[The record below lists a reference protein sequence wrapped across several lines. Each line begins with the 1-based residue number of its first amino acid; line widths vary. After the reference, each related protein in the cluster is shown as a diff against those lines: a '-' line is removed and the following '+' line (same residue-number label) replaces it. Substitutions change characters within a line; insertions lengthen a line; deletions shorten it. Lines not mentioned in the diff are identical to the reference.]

1 MGSSAVHNFSSIHL
15 FVLCQRYF
23 RGVSLIL
30 ELIMFL
36 DCRLI
41 CQLLCRSLLLTAT
54 LLFHP
59 LGYTDVFA
67 QQPGISF
74 KHIQNEQ
81 GLSNSTIECIFQD
94 SRGFLWFG
102 TRDGLNRYDGY
113 QLTVYRYDP
122 KIPGS
127 ISDNFIKSIGED
139 SNKVL
144 WVGTS
149 NGLNRFNEQLQQF
162 TRFKHDASNPHSL
175 PNNQVNTLF
184 KDRTGKLWAGTAA
197 GGLTFIRTDGSGF
210 DRFPIEQFSP
220 GEAVQIIYEDAKRNT
235 WIGTG
240 RHLYQYNPLQDVF
253 NIYPLAGGNELFSI
267 RAIHE
272 DQQGNIWVGTE
283 DDGLFVINLV
293 RKQTTRYRH
302 SETDP
307 SSLGSNQ
314 VRCIMSDKQGN
325 VWIGSINGG
334 LQLFNPPANNF
345 WRYQYEEGNQAS
357 LSQRTVSAL
366 LEDSQGNLWIGTHRG
381 GINLFTPGTEKFRLF
396 RQTLSSNSLSYND
409 VKTFCEDSQG
419 ALWIGTD
426 GGGLNKFDRSRNQF
440 THYKYNPYDAGSIG
454 SNEVLHVMEDSEG
467 NLWAGTWGGGLNLFN
482 RSTGRFTRFT
492 HNPNDPGSISSNY
505 IQQIYE
511 DRQHQLWIATY
522 YGGLHLFDRKTRRF
536 TRVTQ
541 DPEGKT
547 RLNGNNIVSLRED
560 ASGNLWIGTDDGGLN
575 CYDPASRQF
584 THYFNN
590 IDKLPDLRVIFT
602 DSKKRLWVGQV
613 GLYLFDAARK
623 NFSLFTD
630 KAGLST
636 EFIKGITEDKNGN
649 FWIATSNGITRFNP
663 DNGQFKKYNTGDGL
677 QGLEFEANAYLQTRS
692 GEMYFGGING
702 FNSFFP
708 AQIRANDFLPPVY
721 LTELQVFNQS
731 IQPADKGPL
740 QEDISLA
747 KTITLSYDQT
757 AFSIS
762 FAALNYTA
770 SENNQYAY
778 KLDGWDKDWNYVG
791 HERKATYTNLDPG
804 HYTFHVKA
812 ANNDGIW
819 NEQGTSIE
827 IVIHPPFWNTWWFKL
842 LMVAL
847 LFYGVISWYRFRQR
861 QQLHK
866 LEEQK
871 KEELHRLQLQLFT
884 NISHEFRTPLS
895 LIFGSLEQLQKESP
909 RSASSHH
916 YKIIF
921 RNISRLTGLINELMD
936 FRKVESG
943 ALELKVMPGNIGLF
957 LRELSDEFSE
967 LAIQKNISFQVQI
980 PEGLPTAWFDRQV
993 LEKIVLNLVSNS
1005 FKYTSDGGQITLQ
1018 VLTSLDN
1025 FKPGFGNELLL
1036 PGEHSP
1042 HTSLFIR
1049 VADNGIGISKESIRH
1064 LFERYYKIS
1073 ESHLGSGIGLAF
1085 VKSLTTLHKGGIRVY
1100 SERSE
1105 GTEIIIELPVDQADY
1120 SATEQWEQNHEEAG
1134 VRLESIHYKYEQQ
1147 LPAMERD
1154 VATAQ
1159 PAANQPVAV
1168 RDEAPL
1174 SAPVSDSNNQKP
1186 ILLLVEDSDELRGF
1200 LKDSLQHQYSIA
1212 EAANGQEA
1220 LDYLQDS
1227 FPDLIISDVMMP
1239 VMDGIQFCRAVKDN
1253 IETSHIPFLILSSR
1267 DSLDAQLEGVG
1278 SGADFYF
1285 AKPISVDLLQLTIRN
1300 ILDQRQKLR
1309 ERYAQDQF
1317 AEARDMVH
1325 SAKDKN
1331 FMDELLSIIMEQL
1344 TNPDMDVDYICQQAG
1359 MSRTKLYQKIKS
1371 ITGQSIGE
1379 FVRSVRLRHAVKI
1392 MTEEDVPL
1400 TEVTY
1405 RVGIQTQSY
1414 FTKAFK
1420 KEFGKT
1426 PSQFLQELKK

>member
-1 MGSSAVHNFSSIHL
+1 MPLDRSS
-15 FVLCQRYF
+15 LCR
-23 RGVSLIL
+23 
-30 ELIMFL
+30 
-36 DCRLI
+36 
-41 CQLLCRSLLLTAT
+41 LLCRIILLAVA
-54 LLFHP
+54 LFFHLP
-59 LGYTDVFA
+59 GTTDVFA
-67 QQPGISF
+67 QQPSISF

-94 SRGFLWFG
+94 SKGFLWFG

-122 KIPGS
+122 RVPGS
-127 ISDNFIKSIGED
+127 ISDNYIKSIGED

-149 NGLNRFNEQLQQF
+149 NGLNRFNEKDQQF
-162 TRFKHDASNPHSL
+162 TRFKHDAANPHSL

-184 KDRTGKLWAGTAA
+184 RDRSGKLWAGTAA

-210 DRFPIEQFSP
+210 DRFPLEQLAP
-220 GEAVQIIYEDAKRNT
+220 GESVQVIYEDAKGNI

-240 RHLYQYNPLQDVF
+240 RHLYQYNLQQDLSSIHPLTIPD
-253 NIYPLAGGNELFSI
+253 ESFSI

-272 DQQGNIWVGTE
+272 DQQGNVWIGTE
-283 DDGLFVINLV
+283 DDGLFVINLI

-307 SSLGSNQ
+307 YSLGSNQ
-314 VRCIMSDKQGN
+314 VRCIMSDNQGN

-345 WRYQYEEGNQAS
+345 WRYQYEEGNPAS

-366 LEDSQGNLWIGTHRG
+366 LEDIQGNLWIGTHRG
-381 GINLFTPGTEKFRLF
+381 GINLYTPGTEKFRLY
-396 RQTLSSNSLSYND
+396 RQTLSNNSLSYND
-409 VKTFCEDSQG
+409 VKAFCEDSQG
-419 ALWIGTD
+419 NIWIGTD
-426 GGGLNKFDRSRNQF
+426 GGGLNRLDRNRNQF

-482 RSTGRFTRFT
+482 RSTGRFTRYT
-492 HNPNDPGSISSNY
+492 HNPAVAGSISSNY
-505 IQQIYE
+505 VQQIYE
-511 DRQHQLWIATY
+511 DRQHQLWVATY
-522 YGGLHLFDRKTRRF
+522 YGGLHLFDRKSKKF
-536 TRVTQ
+536 TRITQ

-547 RLNGNNIVSLRED
+547 KLIGNNIVSLRED

-575 CYDPASRQF
+575 CYDPVNHRFS
-584 THYFNN
+584 HYFTND
-590 IDKLPDLRVIFT
+590 DKLPDLRVIFT
-602 DSKKRLWVGQV
+602 DSKHRVWIGQV
-613 GLYLFDAARK
+613 GLYLFDPARK
-623 NFSLFTD
+623 SFSLFTD
-630 KAGLST
+630 KAGLGT

-649 FWIATSNGITRFNP
+649 FWIATSNGITRFHP
-663 DNGQFKKYNTGDGL
+663 DTKEFKKYNTGDGL
-677 QGLEFEANAYLQTRS
+677 QGLEFEANAYLQTKS
-692 GEMYFGGING
+692 GEMFFGGING
-702 FNSFFP
+702 FNSFYP

-721 LTELQVFNQS
+721 LTELQVFNQT
-731 IQPADKGPL
+731 ILPEKKGPL
-740 QEDISLA
+740 QEDVSLA
-747 KTITLSYDQT
+747 KAITLSYDQT

-804 HYTFHVKA
+804 KYTFHVKA

-819 NEQGTSIE
+819 NEQGASID
-827 IVIHPPFWNTWWFKL
+827 IVIHPPFWNTWWFRTIL
-842 LMVAL
+842 IGL
-847 LFYGVISWYRFRQR
+847 LFYGALAWYRFRQR

-895 LIFGSLEQLQKESP
+895 LILGSLELLQKESP

-921 RNISRLTGLINELMD
+921 RNINRLTGLINELMD

-957 LRELSDEFSE
+957 LRELADEFSE
-967 LAIQKNISFQVQI
+967 LAIQKNIRFDVQI

-1005 FKYTSDGGQITLQ
+1005 FKYTSDGGQITLEIM
-1018 VLTSLDN
+1018 TSLDG
-1025 FKPGFGNELLL
+1025 FKPSFGNDLLL
-1036 PGEHSP
+1036 PGDYKAVD
-1042 HTSLFIR
+1042 SLYIR

-1085 VKSLTTLHKGGIRVY
+1085 VKSLTHLHKGGIKVY

-1105 GTEIIIELPVDQADY
+1105 GTEIIIAIPVGEADY
-1120 SATEQWEQNHEEAG
+1120 AAAEQWEQNHEEAG

-1147 LPAMERD
+1147 LPALDRD
-1154 VATAQ
+1154 ATTTQQTAVIPPVTHNDQ
-1159 PAANQPVAV
+1159 QSPPA
-1168 RDEAPL
+1168 
-1174 SAPVSDSNNQKP
+1174 DSNGQKP
-1186 ILLLVEDSDELRGF
+1186 VILLVEDSDELRNF
-1200 LKDSLQHQYSIA
+1200 LKDNLQQQYSIA

-1239 VMDGIQFCRAVKDN
+1239 VMDGIELCRAVKDN
-1253 IETSHIPFLILSSR
+1253 IETSHVPFLILTSR

-1300 ILDQRQKLR
+1300 ILDQRQKLK

-1325 SAKDKN
+1325 SAKDKA
-1331 FMDELLSIIMEQL
+1331 FMDQLLSIITEQL

-1379 FVRSVRLRHAVKI
+1379 FVRSVRLRQAVKI

>member
-1 MGSSAVHNFSSIHL
+1 ML
-15 FVLCQRYF
+15 P
-23 RGVSLIL
+23 
-30 ELIMFL
+30 
-36 DCRLI
+36 DCRPI
-41 CQLLCRSLLLTAT
+41 YQLLCRLLLVVL

-59 LGYTDVFA
+59 RVSTDVFA
-67 QQPGISF
+67 QPSISF

-113 QLTVYRYDP
+113 QLTVYRYDA
-122 KIPGS
+122 KLPGS
-127 ISDNFIKSIGED
+127 ISDNFIKTIEED

-149 NGLNRFNEQLQQF
+149 NGLNRFDAATQQF
-162 TRFKHDASNPHSL
+162 TRYKHDAANAHSL
-175 PNNQVNTLF
+175 PHNQVNTLY
-184 KDRTGKLWAGTAA
+184 KDRNGKLWAGTAA
-197 GGLTFIRTDGSGF
+197 GGLSFLRKDGSGF
-210 DRFPIEQFSP
+210 DRFPLEQLAADEP
-220 GEAVQIIYEDAKRNT
+220 VQVIFEDEKRNT

-240 RHLYQYNPLQDVF
+240 RHLYRYNPEQDLF
-253 NIYPLAGGNELFSI
+253 SIYPLTSSTELFSI

-283 DDGLFVINLV
+283 DDGLFVINLL
-293 RKQTTRYRH
+293 RQQTTRYRH

-307 SSLGSNQ
+307 YSLGSNQ
-314 VRCIMSDKQGN
+314 VRCILSDQQGN

-334 LQLFNPPANNF
+334 LQLFHPPSNHF
-345 WRYQYEEGNQAS
+345 WRYQYEEGNPSS

-366 LEDSQGNLWIGTHRG
+366 FEDKQGNLWIGTHRG
-381 GINLFTPGTEKFRLF
+381 GINLHTPGTEKFRLY
-396 RQTLSSNSLSYND
+396 RPTRSVNSLSYND
-409 VKTFCEDSQG
+409 VKTFCEDRQG
-419 ALWIGTD
+419 FLWIGTD
-426 GGGLNKFDRSRNQF
+426 GGGLNRFDRKRNQF
-440 THYKYNPYDAGSIG
+440 THYKYDPYDAGSIG
-454 SNEVLHVMEDSEG
+454 SNEVLHVLEDSEG
-467 NLWAGTWGGGLNLFN
+467 NLWAGTWGGGLNLLD
-482 RSTGRFTRFT
+482 RSTGRFTRYT
-492 HNPNDPGSISSNY
+492 HQPADPGSIRSNY

-522 YGGLHLFDRKTRRF
+522 YGGLHLFDRKSKRF
-536 TRVTQ
+536 SRITQ
-541 DPEGKT
+541 APDGKT
-547 RLNGNNIVSLRED
+547 RLSGNNIVSLRED
-560 ASGNLWIGTDDGGLN
+560 AAGNLWIGTDDGGLN
-575 CYDPASRQF
+575 CYDPITRRFS
-584 THYFNN
+584 HYFTND
-590 IDKLPDLRVIFT
+590 DKLPDLRVIFT
-602 DSKKRLWVGQV
+602 DSKQRLWIGQA
-613 GLYLFDAARK
+613 GLYLFDPVHK
-623 NFSLFTD
+623 KFSLFTD

-649 FWIATSNGITRFNP
+649 FWISTSNGITRFNP
-663 DNGQFKKYNTGDGL
+663 DNGQYKKYNTGDGL
-677 QGLEFEANAYLQTRS
+677 QGLEFEANAYLQTKD
-692 GEMYFGGING
+692 GEMFFGGING
-702 FNSFFP
+702 FNSFYP
-708 AQIRANDFLPPVY
+708 AQIKANNFLPPVY
-721 LTELQVFNQS
+721 LTELQVFNRTILPDS
-731 IQPADKGPL
+731 KGPL

-747 KTITLSYDQT
+747 KTITLHYDQT

-762 FAALNYTA
+762 FAGLNYTA
-770 SENNQYAY
+770 AENNQYAY
-778 KLDGWDKDWNYVG
+778 KLDGWDKEWNYVG

-804 HYTFHVKA
+804 SYTFHVKA

-819 NEQGTSIE
+819 NEQGTSIR
-827 IVIHPPFWNTWWFKL
+827 IVIHPPFWNTWWFKVL
-842 LMVAL
+842 LIGLA
-847 LFYGVISWYRFRQR
+847 FYGVLAWYRFRQK

-895 LIFGSLEQLQKESP
+895 LILGSLELLQKESP
-909 RSASSHH
+909 KSASSHH

-921 RNISRLTGLINELMD
+921 RNINRLTGLINELMD

-957 LRELSDEFSE
+957 LRELADEFSE
-967 LAIQKNISFQVQI
+967 LAIQKNIRFNVQI

-1005 FKYTSDGGQITLQ
+1005 FKYTSDGGQITLE
-1018 VLTSLDN
+1018 VMTSTEG
-1025 FKPGFGNELLL
+1025 FKPSFGNELLL
-1036 PGEHSP
+1036 PGDYIPQHSL
-1042 HTSLFIR
+1042 HIR

-1085 VKSLTTLHKGGIRVY
+1085 VKSLTQLHKGGIKVY

-1105 GTEIIIELPVDQADY
+1105 GTEIIISIPVDQSDY
-1120 SATEQWEQNHEEAG
+1120 STAEQWEQNHEEGG

-1147 LPAMERD
+1147 LPAVDRESP
-1154 VATAQ
+1154 TAQ
-1159 PAANQPVAV
+1159 LVKTMPEAEPGHSVPANGGQQ
-1168 RDEAPL
+1168 PL
-1174 SAPVSDSNNQKP
+1174 SYPADGNGQKQ
-1186 ILLLVEDSDELRGF
+1186 LLLVEDSEELRKF
-1200 LKDSLQHQYSIA
+1200 LKDHLQHHYSIA

-1220 LDYLQDS
+1220 LDYLQDH
-1227 FPDLIISDVMMP
+1227 FPDLIISDVVMP
-1239 VMDGIQFCRAVKDN
+1239 VMDGIEFCRKVKDN

-1267 DSLDAQLEGVG
+1267 DSLAAQLEGVG

-1285 AKPISVDLLQLTIRN
+1285 SKPISVDLLQLTIRN
-1300 ILDQRQKLR
+1300 ILDQRQKLK
-1309 ERYAQDQF
+1309 ERYAQDQY

-1325 SAKDKN
+1325 SAKDKA
-1331 FMDELLSIIMEQL
+1331 FMDQLLGIIEEQL

>member
-1 MGSSAVHNFSSIHL
+1 MP
-15 FVLCQRYF
+15 
-23 RGVSLIL
+23 
-30 ELIMFL
+30 L
-36 DCRLI
+36 DRS
-41 CQLLCRSLLLTAT
+41 LLCRLLCRTFLLAVT
-54 LLFHP
+54 LFYYLP
-59 LGYTDVFA
+59 GTTDVFA
-67 QQPGISF
+67 QQPSISF

-127 ISDNFIKSIGED
+127 ISDNYIKTIGED

-144 WVGTS
+144 WIGTS
-149 NGLNRFNEQLQQF
+149 NGLNRFDEKNQQF
-162 TRFKHDASNPHSL
+162 TRFKHDAANPHSL

-184 KDRTGKLWAGTAA
+184 KDRSGKLWAGTAA
-197 GGLTFIRTDGSGF
+197 GGLTFIRTGGTGF
-210 DRFPIEQFSP
+210 DRFSLEQPGP
-220 GEAVQIIYEDAKRNT
+220 GEAVQVIYEDTKHNI
-235 WIGTG
+235 WIGTE
-240 RHLYQYNPLQDVF
+240 RHLYLYNPKQDISQ
-253 NIYPLAGGNELFSI
+253 IYPLTIPGESFSI
-267 RAIHE
+267 HAIHE
-272 DQQGNIWVGTE
+272 DQEGNVWIGTE

-293 RKQTTRYRH
+293 RKQTTRFRH
-302 SETDP
+302 SKTDP
-307 SSLGSNQ
+307 FSLGSNQ
-314 VRCIMSDKQGN
+314 VRCITSDNQGN
-325 VWIGSINGG
+325 IWIGSINGG

-345 WRYQYEEGNQAS
+345 WRYQYEEGNPSS

-366 LEDSQGNLWIGTHRG
+366 LEDNQGNLWIGTHRG
-381 GINLFTPGTEKFRLF
+381 GINLYTPGTEKFRLY
-396 RQTLSSNSLSYND
+396 RQTLSNNSLSYND
-409 VKTFCEDSQG
+409 VKAFFEDSQG
-419 ALWIGTD
+419 NVWIGTD
-426 GGGLNKFDRSRNQF
+426 GGGLNRLNKNRNQF
-440 THYKYNPYDAGSIG
+440 THYRYNPYDAGSIG
-454 SNEVLHVMEDSEG
+454 SNEVLNVIEDSEG
-467 NLWAGTWGGGLNLFN
+467 NLWAGTWGGGLNLLN
-482 RSTGRFTRFT
+482 KSSGRFTRFT
-492 HNPNDPGSISSNY
+492 HDPADPGSISSNY
-505 IQQIYE
+505 VQQVYE
-511 DRQHQLWIATY
+511 DKQRQLWVATY
-522 YGGLHLFDRKTRRF
+522 YGGLHLFDRKTKKF
-536 TRVTQ
+536 TRITQ

-547 RLNGNNIVSLRED
+547 KLTGNNIVSLRED
-560 ASGNLWIGTDDGGLN
+560 ATGNLWIGTDDGGLN
-575 CYDPASRQF
+575 CYDPVNRRFS
-584 THYFNN
+584 HYFTNE
-590 IDKLPDLRVIFT
+590 DKLPDLRVIFT
-602 DSKKRLWVGQV
+602 DSKHRLWIGQV
-613 GLYLFDAARK
+613 GLYLFDPVRK
-623 NFSLFTD
+623 SFSLFTD
-630 KAGLST
+630 KAGLGT

-649 FWIATSNGITRFNP
+649 FWIATSNGITRFHP
-663 DNGQFKKYNTGDGL
+663 DTKEFKKYNTGDGL
-677 QGLEFEANAYLQTRS
+677 QGLEFEANAYLQTKS
-692 GEMYFGGING
+692 GEMFFGGING
-702 FNSFFP
+702 FNSFYP
-708 AQIRANDFLPPVY
+708 AQIRANNFLPPVY
-721 LTELQVFNQS
+721 LTGLQVFNQT
-731 IQPADKGPL
+731 ILPEKKGPL
-740 QEDISLA
+740 QEDISFA
-747 KTITLSYDQT
+747 KSISLSYDQS

-778 KLDGWDKDWNYVG
+778 KLDGWDRDWNYVG

-804 HYTFHVKA
+804 TYTFHVKA

-819 NEQGTSIE
+819 NEQGASID
-827 IVIHPPFWNTWWFKL
+827 IVIHPPFWNTWWFKTL
-842 LMVAL
+842 LVGL
-847 LFYGVISWYRFRQR
+847 LFYGVLAWYHFRQR
-861 QQLHK
+861 QQLHR

-895 LIFGSLEQLQKESP
+895 LILGSLELLQKESP
-909 RSASSHH
+909 RSASNHH

-921 RNISRLTGLINELMD
+921 RNINRLTGLINELMD

-957 LRELSDEFSE
+957 LRELADEFSE
-967 LAIQKNISFQVQI
+967 LAIQKNIHFNVQI
-980 PEGLPTAWFDRQV
+980 PEGLPAAWFDRQV

-1005 FKYTSDGGQITLQ
+1005 FKYTSDGGQITLEIM
-1018 VLTSLDN
+1018 TSMAS
-1025 FKPGFGNELLL
+1025 FKPSFGNELLL
-1036 PGEHSP
+1036 PGDYKPAE
-1042 HTSLFIR
+1042 SLYIR

-1085 VKSLTTLHKGGIRVY
+1085 VKSLTQLHKGGIEVY
-1100 SERSE
+1100 SERGE
-1105 GTEIIIELPVDQADY
+1105 GTEIIISIPVGEADY
-1120 SATEQWEQNHEEAG
+1120 TATEQWEQNHEEAG

-1147 LPAMERD
+1147 LPAVDRD
-1154 VATAQ
+1154 AATAQ
-1159 PAANQPVAV
+1159 QQAALPSASDNYPSSIPA
-1168 RDEAPL
+1168 D
-1174 SAPVSDSNNQKP
+1174 NNGQKP
-1186 ILLLVEDSDELRGF
+1186 VILLVEDSDELRNF
-1200 LKDSLQHQYSIA
+1200 LKDNLQQQYAIA

-1220 LDYLQDS
+1220 LNYLQDS

-1239 VMDGIQFCRAVKDN
+1239 VMDGIELCRAVKDN
-1253 IETSHIPFLILSSR
+1253 IETSHLPFLILTSR

-1300 ILDQRQKLR
+1300 ILEQRLKLK

-1325 SAKDKN
+1325 STKEKA
-1331 FMDELLSIIMEQL
+1331 FMDQLLAIITDQL

-1379 FVRSVRLRHAVKI
+1379 FVRSVRLRQAVKI

>member
-1 MGSSAVHNFSSIHL
+1 MPIDCLPH
-15 FVLCQRYF
+15 
-23 RGVSLIL
+23 
-30 ELIMFL
+30 
-36 DCRLI
+36 CRL
-41 CQLLCRSLLLTAT
+41 LSRLLLLAGI
-54 LLFHP
+54 LCVHP
-59 LGYTDVFA
+59 FGATDVFA
-67 QQPGISF
+67 QQPHISF

-122 KIPGS
+122 KDPGS
-127 ISDNFIKSIGED
+127 ISDNYIKAIQED

-144 WVGTS
+144 WVGTT
-149 NGLNRFNEQLQQF
+149 NGLNRLDAASGQF
-162 TRFKHDASNPHSL
+162 TRFKHDASQPNSL

-184 KDRTGKLWAGTAA
+184 KDDAGQLWAGTAA
-197 GGLTFIRTDGSGF
+197 GGLTRVRVDGSGF
-210 DRFPIEQFSP
+210 DRFPLEQLAP
-220 GEAVQIIYEDAKRNT
+220 GEPVQVLYEDSKHNS

-240 RHLYQYNPLQDVF
+240 RQLYRYNRQTDALSV
-253 NIYPLAGGNELFSI
+253 YPLTGAFSI

-283 DDGLFVINLV
+283 DDGLFVIDLV
-293 RKQTTRYRH
+293 HQQTTRYRH

-307 SSLGSNQ
+307 GSLGSNQ
-314 VRCIMSDKQGN
+314 VRSILSDRQGN

-345 WRYQYEEGNQAS
+345 WRYQYEEGNPAS

-381 GINLFTPGTEKFRLF
+381 GINLYTPGTEKFKLY
-396 RQTLSSNSLSYND
+396 RQTLSASSLSYND
-409 VKTFCEDSQG
+409 VKAFCEDSQG
-419 ALWIGTD
+419 VLWIGTD
-426 GGGLNKFDRSRNQF
+426 GGGLNKMDRSRNQF
-440 THYKYNPYDAGSIG
+440 THYKYNPFDAGSIG

-467 NLWAGTWGGGLNLFN
+467 NLWAGTWGGGLNLLN
-482 RSTGRFTRFT
+482 RATGRFTRFT
-492 HNPNDPGSISSNY
+492 HQPSDPGSISSNY
-505 IQQIYE
+505 VQKIYE
-511 DRQHQLWIATY
+511 DRQHNLWIATY
-522 YGGLHLFDRKTRRF
+522 YGGLNLFDRKTRRF
-536 TRVTQ
+536 TRITK
-541 DPEGKT
+541 DPQGQT
-547 RLNGNNIVSLRED
+547 SLSGNNIVSIQED
-560 ASGNLWIGTDDGGLN
+560 AAGNLWIGTDDGGLN
-575 CYDPASRQF
+575 CYDPITRRFS
-584 THYFNN
+584 HYFTND
-590 IDKLPDLRVIFT
+590 DKLPDLRVIFS
-602 DSKKRLWVGQV
+602 DSKQRLWIGQV
-613 GLYLFDAARK
+613 GLYLFDPVK
-623 NFSLFTD
+623 KTFSLFTN
-630 KAGLST
+630 KAGLGA
-636 EFIKGITEDKNGN
+636 EFIKGMAEDKKGT
-649 FWIATSNGITRFNP
+649 FWIATSNGLTQWNP
-663 DNGQFKKYNTGDGL
+663 DNGQWKKYNTGDGL
-677 QGLEFEANAYLQTRS
+677 QGLEFEANAYLQTRA
-692 GEMYFGGING
+692 GELFFGGING
-702 FNSFFP
+702 FNSFYP
-708 AQIRANDFLPPVY
+708 AQIRSNNFLPPVY
-721 LTELQVFNQS
+721 LTELQVFNRTILPGPKS
-731 IQPADKGPL
+731 PL
-740 QEDISLA
+740 QEAISLA

-757 AFSIS
+757 AFSLS

-770 SENNQYAY
+770 TENNQYAY

-791 HERKATYTNLDPG
+791 HERKASYTNLDPG
-804 HYTFHVKA
+804 SYTFHVKA

-819 NEQGTSIE
+819 NEQPTTIT
-827 IVIHPPFWNTWWFKL
+827 IIIRPPFWKTWWFQAIVLGL
-842 LMVAL
+842 LL
-847 LFYGVISWYRFRQR
+847 YGILAWYRFRQQ

-871 KEELHRLQLQLFT
+871 REELHRLQLQLFT

-895 LIFGSLEQLQKESP
+895 LILGSLEQMQKETP

-957 LRELSDEFSE
+957 LRELADEFSE
-967 LAIQKNISFQVQI
+967 LAIQKNIQFSVAI
-980 PEGLPTAWFDRQV
+980 PEGLPPAWFDRQV
-993 LEKIVLNLVSNS
+993 LEKIVLNLVSNA
-1005 FKYTSDGGQITLQ
+1005 FKYTTDGGKISLE
-1018 VLTSLDN
+1018 VLNDLTG
-1025 FKPGFGNELLL
+1025 FKPSFGNELLL
-1036 PGEHSP
+1036 PNEYQPGS
-1042 HTSLFIR
+1042 TLYIR

-1085 VKSLTTLHKGGIRVY
+1085 VKSLTQLHKGGIHVY
-1100 SERSE
+1100 SERNE
-1105 GTEIIIELPVDQADY
+1105 GTEIIIALPVGEADY
-1120 SATEQWEQNHEEAG
+1120 TAAEQWEQNHEEAG

-1147 LPAMERD
+1147 LPAVDRH
-1154 VATAQ
+1154 APHIPAAPARLHGHAQ
-1159 PAANQPVAV
+1159 PQPASGAAVTDPAESNMPVNT
-1168 RDEAPL
+1168 EPIG
-1174 SAPVSDSNNQKP
+1174 SSQKQM
-1186 ILLLVEDSDELRGF
+1186 ILLVEDSDELRTF
-1200 LKDSLQHQYSIA
+1200 LKESLQGQYNVL

-1220 LDYLQDS
+1220 LEHLEDS

-1239 VMDGIQFCRAVKDN
+1239 VMDGIELCRQVKDN
-1253 IETSHIPFLILSSR
+1253 VETSHIPFLMLTSR
-1267 DSLDAQLEGVG
+1267 DSLEAQLEGVG

-1300 ILDQRQKLR
+1300 IFDQRQKLK

-1325 SAKDKN
+1325 SARDKV
-1331 FMDELLSIIMEQL
+1331 FMDQLLSIIEAQL

>member
-1 MGSSAVHNFSSIHL
+1 MQS
-15 FVLCQRYF
+15 
-23 RGVSLIL
+23 
-30 ELIMFL
+30 
-36 DCRLI
+36 DC
-41 CQLLCRSLLLTAT
+41 SLLLRLLRRIFLLAAP
-54 LLFHP
+54 LLFLLP
-59 LGYTDVFA
+59 GATDVFA
-67 QQPGISF
+67 QQPVINF
-74 KHIQNEQ
+74 KHIKNEQ

-113 QLTVYRYDP
+113 QLTIFRYDQ
-122 KIPGS
+122 KIAGS
-127 ISDNFIKSIGED
+127 ISDNYIKTIEED

-144 WVGTS
+144 WIGTS
-149 NGLNRFNEQLQQF
+149 NGLNRFDERSQQF
-162 TRFKHDASNPHSL
+162 TRYKYDPANAHSL
-175 PNNQVNTLF
+175 PGNQVNTLF
-184 KDRTGKLWAGTAA
+184 KDRSGKLWAGTAA
-197 GGLTFIRTDGSGF
+197 GGLTFIRADGSGF
-210 DRFPIEQFSP
+210 DRFPLEQLSP
-220 GEAVQIIYEDAKRNT
+220 GEPVQVIYEDGKRNI

-240 RHLYQYNPLQDVF
+240 RHLYRYNPQQDVMS
-253 NIYPLAGGNELFSI
+253 IYPLTDANELFSI

-307 SSLGSNQ
+307 YSLGSNQ
-314 VRCIMSDKQGN
+314 VRSILSDKQGN

-334 LQLFNPPANNF
+334 LQLFNPPSNNF
-345 WRYQYEEGNQAS
+345 WRYQYEEGNPAS

-366 LEDSQGNLWIGTHRG
+366 FEDKQSNLWIGTHRG
-381 GINLFTPGTEKFRLF
+381 GINLFTPGTEKFRLY
-396 RQTLSSNSLSYND
+396 RQTLSNNSLSYND
-409 VKTFCEDSQG
+409 VRTFCEDSQG
-419 ALWIGTD
+419 YLWIGTD

-454 SNEVLHVMEDSEG
+454 SNEVLNVIEDSEG
-467 NLWAGTWGGGLNLFN
+467 NIWAGTWGGGLNLFN
-482 RSTGRFTRFT
+482 KSTGRFTRYI

-522 YGGLHLFDRKTRRF
+522 YGGLHLFDRKTKRF
-536 TRVTQ
+536 TRVTY
-541 DPEGKT
+541 DPQGQT
-547 RLNGNNIVSLRED
+547 QLTGNNIVSLRED
-560 ASGNLWIGTDDGGLN
+560 AAGNLWIGTDDGGLN
-575 CYDPASRQF
+575 CYDPVARRFS
-584 THYFNN
+584 HYFTNE
-590 IDKLPDLRVIFT
+590 DKLPDLRVIFT
-602 DSKKRLWVGQV
+602 DSKHRLWIGQV
-613 GLYLFDAARK
+613 GLYLFNPSNK
-623 NFSLFTD
+623 IFSLFTD

-649 FWIATSNGITRFNP
+649 FWIATSNGITQFNP
-663 DNGQFKKYNTGDGL
+663 DNNTFKKYNTGDGL
-677 QGLEFEANAYLQTRS
+677 QGLEFEANAYLQTKS

-708 AQIRANDFLPPVY
+708 VQIRANNFLPPVY
-721 LTELQVFNQS
+721 LTELQVFNHT
-731 IQPADKGPL
+731 ILPDGKGPL

-747 KTITLSYDQT
+747 KKITLSYDQT

-770 SENNQYAY
+770 AENNQYAY

-804 HYTFHVKA
+804 SYTFHVKA

-819 NEQGTSIE
+819 NEHGSAIE
-827 IVIHPPFWNTWWFKL
+827 IIIRPPFWNTWWFKTL
-842 LMVAL
+842 LLAL
-847 LFYGVISWYRFRQR
+847 LFYGVLSWYRFRQR

-895 LIFGSLEQLQKESP
+895 LILGSLEQLQKEAP
-909 RSASSHH
+909 GSASSHH
-916 YKIIF
+916 YKIMF
-921 RNISRLTGLINELMD
+921 RNITRLTGLINELMD

-943 ALELKVMPGNIGLF
+943 SLELKVMPGNIGLF

-967 LAIQKNISFQVQI
+967 LAIQKNIRFHVQI

-1005 FKYTSDGGQITLQ
+1005 FKYTSDGGEITLE
-1018 VLTSLDN
+1018 VLNSLDS
-1025 FKPGFGNELLL
+1025 FKPSFGNELLL
-1036 PGEHSP
+1036 PGEYKP
-1042 HTSLFIR
+1042 YTSLFIR
-1049 VADNGIGISKESIRH
+1049 VADNGIGISKAGIKH

-1085 VKSLTTLHKGGIRVY
+1085 VKSLTQLHKGGITVY

-1105 GTEIIIELPVDQADY
+1105 GTEIIIALPVDQKDY
-1120 SATEQWEQNHEEAG
+1120 GATEKWEQNYEEAG

-1147 LPAMERD
+1147 LPAVDRD
-1154 VATAQ
+1154 AATMQQASVSLNNTSLPSNGIQ
-1159 PAANQPVAV
+1159 QTIKANQTE
-1168 RDEAPL
+1168 D
-1174 SAPVSDSNNQKP
+1174 NNQKP
-1186 ILLLVEDSDELRGF
+1186 LILLVEDSTELRDF
-1200 LKDSLQHQYSIA
+1200 LRNSLQHNYSIA
-1212 EAANGQEA
+1212 EAGNGKEA
-1220 LDYLQDS
+1220 IDLLQDN

-1239 VMDGIQFCRAVKDN
+1239 EMDGIEFCRSVKDN
-1253 IETSHIPFLILSSR
+1253 IETSHIPFLILTSR
-1267 DSLDAQLEGVG
+1267 DSLEAQLEGVG
-1278 SGADFYF
+1278 VGADFYF

-1300 ILDQRQKLR
+1300 ILDQRQKLK

-1325 SAKDKN
+1325 SAKDKS
-1331 FMDELLSIIMEQL
+1331 FMDQLLGIITEQL

-1379 FVRSVRLRHAVKI
+1379 FVRSVRLRQAVKI